1 MSKISNNIRH
11 LRSLKGWSQQQLAD
25 KLNIT
30 RARVGSYEEERADPP
45 VDILIRLSSMFHVA
59 IDALVKCDL
68 SKVDTNSLLKVG
80 QNRILFPIMVDANN
94 NDLVEVVTARASAGY
109 LNGYSDPEYFENL
122 PNMNLPFKIV
132 GKHRAFP
139 IKGDSMPPLQ
149 NGSYVVGKFVESPDD
164 VSNGS
169 TYVLITKDEGIVY
182 KRVFKKGNTLELHS
196 DNKNYEPY
204 TVQLADVLEIWQFV
218 CTLNVSDKK
227 EDELNLESI
236 MNMLKSM
243 RVEME
248 SIKRQLKP
256 N

>member
-149 NGSYVVGKFVESPDD
+149 DGSYVVGKFVESPSDL
-164 VSNGS
+164 SNGS